1 MPADPRPADPPDAP
15 PTPVDAHATAHMGW
29 VMPIWLIAFLT
40 VVVFGIV
47 TYIVGLVPRG

>member
-1 MPADPRPADPPDAP
+1 MPATPQNQPPEVSQSPDPHLERS
-15 PTPVDAHATAHMGW
+15 MQW

-47 TYIVGLVPRG
+47 TYVVGLVPRG